1 MSASAFARKCAARS
15 GEVRCN
21 NSSVNPSG
29 PAAWHSIPSWF
40 AISGADRMID
50 PALQRAEASRIGA
63 TTVVFD
69 DASHAGGFTHYAARF
84 TKLIEDAAAATTH

>member
-1 MSASAFARKCAARS
+1 
-15 GEVRCN
+15 
-21 NSSVNPSG
+21 
-29 PAAWHSIPSWF
+29 
-40 AISGADRMID
+40 MID

-84 TKLIEDAAAATTH
+84 TTLIEDAAAATAH